1 MVIVLLENGYQV
13 TIFDDLS
20 NACEEVYPRLKV
32 IAGDK
37 ADDMRFI
44 KVCYIHPTENGGGE
58 WYINVIHRIFH
69 QVALPLCSL
78 TQPPQ
83 QGDLKSVAD
92 LEAAFKGVKY
102 EAVIHFA
109 GRKYV
114 GESVSQPFLYY
125 DNNLKGT
132 INLIQVMSQHGCK
145 NVRTLLLFPSLY
157 MLQTCTLI
165 HPNKQQLVFSSSC
178 TVYGNPEY
186 VPLDEKHR
194 LQAVSPYGRTK
205 LMIEDMFRDI
215 AAADSEWR
223 IVLLRYFNPVGAHHT
238 GLIGE
243 EQKGI
248 PNNLMPYVQQVIQG
262 RRPFLS
268 VFGSD
273 YNTRDGTCIRD
284 YVHVVD
290 LAEGHVAA
298 MKKLW
303 DTPDIGCKAFNLGTG
318 VGTTVLELIKV
329 IAIYGK
335 CM

>member
-1 MVIVLLENGYQV
+1 MLLVGAQRHHHHLLLH
-13 TIFDDLS
+13 T
-20 NACEEVYPRLKV
+20 
-32 IAGDK
+32 
-37 ADDMRFI
+37 
-44 KVCYIHPTENGGGE
+44 
-58 WYINVIHRIFH
+58 
-69 QVALPLCSL
+69 
-78 TQPPQ
+78 

-92 LEAAFKGVKY
+92 LEKAFSGVKY

-132 INLIQVMSQHGCK
+132 INLIQVMAQHGCK
-145 NVRTLLLFPSLY
+145 NVCGRPKSCFVPGSTKSCFTLLLFHTAVVGLHH
-157 MLQTCTLI
+157 
-165 HPNKQQLVFSSSC
+165 HPRRSQMVFSSSC

-303 DTPDIGCKAFNLGTG
+303 STPDIGCKAFNLGTG
-318 VGTTVLELIKV
+318 VGTTVLELVKV
-329 IAIYGK
+329 
-335 CM
+335 CLT